1 VHRKV
6 GIAAAAL
13 AAAAFSIVTLMRGAC
28 LPQESGNM
36 MPPMGGASPS
46 SQSGTVNIPSIPQI
60 TVAATPSYGI
70 APLVVGFFVTC
81 SDPEAIF
88 QSYRWNFGDG
98 QVSTLSPVQVFHTY
112 ATAGTYVV
120 TLTVTMADGH
130 QATGFAGV
138 IVKSA
143 TTD

>member
-1 VHRKV
+1 
-6 GIAAAAL
+6 
-13 AAAAFSIVTLMRGAC
+13 
-28 LPQESGNM
+28 M

-46 SQSGTVNIPSIPQI
+46 SGGMVNIPSIPQI

-70 APLVVGFFVTC
+70 APLVVGFLVTC
-81 SDPEAIF
+81 SDPEAVF
-88 QSYRWNFGDG
+88 QTYRWNFGDG

-112 ATAGTYVV
+112 PNPGTYVV

-143 TTD
+143 TAD